1 VDAEIA
7 AAAYEINATLR
18 DEMYQ
23 DLQYKYW
30 LDLPSI
36 PVVQPMGRRFARDW
50 VKGWYYN
57 DLFPGLYFYD
67 LYKSAPGG
75 SVTNIDMDVSSTVAP
90 LTTYPKVFISMGQMK
105 VPLGGG
111 VLASM
116 TFNVTVKRND
126 AAGIVPTIIAL
137 VRNNLTA
144 LTDYRLRQNSSSSGY
159 SMIGIPWPNG
169 GWVYIEG
176 GTGASATNYM
186 LLGAQS
192 PVDPSQIIIAS
203 NGGSSVSVTLTWYE
217 GGVTSTLPANA
228 TWSMGA
234 LVGIPSTAGA
244 LYNDTNKI
252 NNNVTMDP
260 AVYNCT
266 AVTATTQVAHGT
278 STYMKYY
285 LLTGDVNGDGRI
297 DILDAIA
304 LSNSFLKSTGQPGF
318 NPAADINSDGTINIL
333 DAIQLANNFN
343 KVLGFL

>member
-1 VDAEIA
+1 
-7 AAAYEINATLR
+7 
-18 DEMYQ
+18 
-23 DLQYKYW
+23 
-30 LDLPSI
+30 
-36 PVVQPMGRRFARDW
+36 
-50 VKGWYYN
+50 
-57 DLFPGLYFYD
+57 
-67 LYKSAPGG
+67 
-75 SVTNIDMDVSSTVAP
+75 
-90 LTTYPKVFISMGQMK
+90 
-105 VPLGGG
+105 
-111 VLASM
+111 
-116 TFNVTVKRND
+116 
-126 AAGIVPTIIAL
+126 
-137 VRNNLTA
+137 
-144 LTDYRLRQNSSSSGY
+144 
-159 SMIGIPWPNG
+159 
-169 GWVYIEG
+169 
-176 GTGASATNYM
+176 
-186 LLGAQS
+186 
-192 PVDPSQIIIAS
+192 
-203 NGGSSVSVTLTWYE
+203 VTLTWYE